1 MGAPTDTYLLLRA
14 LVDEL
19 ARCGLRDACTSP
31 GSRCAPL
38 VLSLAREERVRCH
51 SHIDERCAGFFAVG
65 LAKASG
71 LPVAVACTSGTAL
84 AELLPAAVEAHEARV
99 PLLILSADR
108 PPELRESGAGQTI
121 DQIKLLGGAAKWFF
135 EVGTHELTGGG
146 DARIG
151 AEAAARLRWMRTL
164 ACRAYWRTL
173 EGRPGV
179 VHLNFALREPLVVGE
194 GELPRDDTGRP
205 DGEPC
210 VRRAPGPR
218 AAAPQALDEL
228 RALLVHKRRGVVV
241 AGRYERGGA
250 FPSGA
255 SPSRGSTGA
264 TTPGAT
270 TPGATTPGATTPG
283 ATTPGATT
291 PGATTPGATTPG
303 ATTPGGAALGEAAAA
318 FCAAAGWPL
327 LADPLSGARRGEAAV
342 AHYDALLRDPAFAA
356 AHRPDVVLRVGDLPT
371 SKPLREWLAG
381 LDGEATAQVQLDD
394 EGSWQ
399 DPAAVLSHSFA
410 LAPAPALAALA
421 REVARGAVPTGA
433 TPAIPPADAAP
444 SLPPANPDW
453 LAAWRSADERA
464 AEAILGVL
472 AASGLSEPV
481 VAAELGVLLPAQATL
496 FVASSMPVRDIE
508 TFWPV
513 RADPPRVLC
522 NRGANGIDGTVSSAF
537 GAAACG
543 EPVVLLIGDVALA
556 HDIGGLLAARRLDI
570 ALTIVLLDNGG
581 GGIFDFLPVAE
592 DPSAHAAEPRGST
605 RDEHEGRR
613 DAKRE
618 PDSEGAN
625 REAAREGPHRE
636 DSHQDIYTRHIATPT
651 GLDFERAAALYGL
664 HHERATDVASFRAA
678 LERALGAR
686 PARATIVE
694 VRGERT
700 ENVAL
705 HRRVWAAVAQHIA

>member
-84 AELLPAAVEAHEARV
+84 AELLPAAVEAHEAGV

-194 GELPRDDTGRP
+194 GELPLDDTGRP

-241 AGRYERGGA
+241 AGRYERGGT

-270 TPGATTPGATTPG
+270 TPGGT
-283 ATTPGATT
+283 
-291 PGATTPGATTPG
+291 
-303 ATTPGGAALGEAAAA
+303 ALGEAAAA

-356 AHRPDVVLRVGDLPT
+356 AQCPDVVLRVGDLPT
-371 SKPLREWLAG
+371 SKPLREWLAD
-381 LDGEATAQVQLDD
+381 LDRDTTRQIQLDD

-399 DPAAVLSHSFA
+399 DPAAVLTHSLA

-421 REVARGAVPTGA
+421 CEIVPNTAPDAPTA
-433 TPAIPPADAAP
+433 THPRDAPTATHPPDAPTVTHHPPGSNTPPLHAAD
-444 SLPPANPDW
+444 PDW
-453 LAAWRSADERA
+453 LATWRSADERA

-472 AASGLSEPV
+472 AASGLGEPV

-537 GAAACG
+537 GAAAGG

-570 ALTIVLLDNGG
+570 ALTIVLLDNAG
-581 GGIFDFLPVAE
+581 GGIFDFLPVAG
-592 DPSAHAAEPRGST
+592 DPSAHAAEPRGSA
-605 RDEHEGRR
+605 RDEHEGPR

-625 REAAREGPHRE
+625 HEAAREGPHRE

-664 HHERATDVASFRAA
+664 HHELATDVASFRAA